1 MKIHRHLLIVL
12 VLTAVTVVRSAPV
25 AAEETNAPAKTVLS
39 DGELGDLLQQA
50 IMLAR
55 VGLYDEAE
63 ARCQQILEQKP
74 DQPTVKELL
83 REIEEQK
90 HSRFGQD
97 AGAELRRKLSETIV
111 PEVNLRGANP
121 FDALE
126 QLREES
132 RKLTADKSEVNFV
145 WQVPAEAT
153 LPKVT
158 LNLKQVPLLDVIQ
171 YVTAIAKLSFRVDP
185 HAVVI
190 YLPAH
195 APPAAPTQSES
206 PDSHATPQ

>member
-1 MKIHRHLLIVL
+1 MLIVL
-12 VLTAVTVVRSAPV
+12 ASLTLAVRPAPV
-25 AAEETNAPAKTVLS
+25 AAETNTTAKATLS
-39 DGELGDLLQQA
+39 DDELGDLLQQA

-63 ARCQQILEQKP
+63 ARCKQILDQKP

-90 HSRFGQD
+90 HSRFGRD
-97 AGAELRRKLSETIV
+97 AGAEFRRKLSETIV
-111 PEVNLRGANP
+111 PEVNLREANP

-126 QLREES
+126 QLRKES
-132 RKLTADKSEVNFV
+132 SKLTVDKSEVNFV
-145 WQVPAEAT
+145 WQVPADAK

-171 YVTAIAKLSFRVDP
+171 YVTAIARLSFRVDP

-190 YLPAH
+190 YLPA
-195 APPAAPTQSES
+195 AEAPAAPVPSGS
-206 PDSHATPQ
+206 PDSHANTQ

>member
-1 MKIHRHLLIVL
+1 VKMRRVLLVA
-12 VLTAVTVVRSAPV
+12 LTLLAATMARPAPV

-39 DGELGDLLQQA
+39 DDELGDLLQQA

-63 ARCQQILEQKP
+63 ARCKQILEQKP
-74 DQPTVKELL
+74 DQPTAKELL

-90 HSRFGQD
+90 RSRFGQD
-97 AGAELRRKLSETIV
+97 AGAEFRRKLSETIV

-126 QLREES
+126 QLRKES
-132 RKLTADKSEVNFV
+132 SKLTVDKSEVNFV
-145 WQVPAEAT
+145 WQVPADAK

-190 YLPAH
+190 YLPAPE
-195 APPAAPTQSES
+195 PPAAS
-206 PDSHATPQ
+206 PDSHATAQ